1 MDTPQPFSLLW
12 PTGVARSSTEL
23 DAQCVRDLELDQT
36 LLALTRSSIE
46 RGKVREILTR
56 LCTDPAVIA
65 YRQDVIADLWDHAA
79 FREGL
84 EALLPS
90 IGALESYR
98 SSFDRKRST
107 FQDVTWRLGEL
118 DHFVTCVS
126 GLHDLFDVVAEG
138 VRAEGWRTLH
148 GLIARTAD
156 DPVYQNLRRELP
168 GMLNTLRTK
177 ASVTIGVNLDSQLRP
192 VAATLLSVNARRF
205 TSSSFLDRLL
215 GRETDAFKGIGPLH
229 SVPELDSGPGIP
241 GLAGGRQDV
250 NPLMVPLFSDL
261 ARVLD
266 SVCRPIA
273 RTLRRYV
280 TVQSGFLATL
290 SGDMTFYLAA
300 IRLMDR
306 LRGHGL
312 PVCRPD
318 ITPMDERVDDLREAY
333 NLNLALNGA
342 GQKDGA
348 DRIVRNDVCMD
359 RDRRISIVTGPNQG
373 GKTTYTQMVGLCQI
387 LAQAGLWVPAADAR
401 ISPVDNIFT
410 HYPIEESLAK
420 ATGRFG
426 DEAQR
431 LSQIFKRATQHSL
444 ILLNESLASTSPGES
459 VYLAQDIS
467 RILRRMGTRA
477 IFATHLH
484 ELATAV
490 PQMNA
495 ETDSDGGLVSLVAS
509 RLRDG
514 DDGDQRSYKILPGPP
529 MGRSYARE
537 IASKYGIS
545 YEQLTTLLQQRGV
558 LDDTS

>member
-12 PTGVARSSTEL
+12 PTGAARSSTEL

-46 RGKVREILTR
+46 RSKVREILTR
-56 LCTDPAVIA
+56 ICTDPAVIA
-65 YRQDVIADLWDHAA
+65 YRQDVIEDLWDHAA

-90 IGALESYR
+90 VGALDSYR
-98 SSFDRKRST
+98 SSFDRRRST

-118 DHFVTCVS
+118 DHFVSCVS
-126 GLHDLFDVVAEG
+126 GLNDLFEAVGEG
-138 VRAEGWRTLH
+138 VRAEGWRTLR
-148 GLIARTAD
+148 GLIADTAA
-156 DPVYQNLRRELP
+156 DPVYRNLTRELP
-168 GMLNTLRTK
+168 GMLDTLRTK

-215 GRETDAFKGIGPLH
+215 GRERDDFKGIGPLH
-229 SVPELDSGPGIP
+229 SVPELDPGPGIP

-273 RTLRRYV
+273 RVLRRYV

-300 IRLMDR
+300 LRFMER

-312 PVCRPD
+312 PVCRPG
-318 ITPMDERVDDLREAY
+318 IAPMDERVGELREAY
-333 NLNLALNGA
+333 NLNLALQGA
-342 GQKDGA
+342 EQKGGT

-359 RDRRISIVTGPNQG
+359 RDRRITILTGPNQG

-387 LAQAGLWVPAADAR
+387 LAQAGLWLPSAEAR
-401 ISPVDNIFT
+401 VSPVDNVFT

-431 LSQIFKRATQHSL
+431 LGHIFKRATRHSL
-444 ILLNESLASTSPGES
+444 ILLNESLSSTSPGES

-477 IFATHLH
+477 VFATHLH
-484 ELATAV
+484 ELAAAV
-490 PQMNA
+490 PQLNA
-495 ETDSDGGLVSLVAS
+495 EADGDGGLVSLVAS
-509 RLRDG
+509 RLQDG
-514 DDGDQRSYKILPGPP
+514 EDGDQRSYRVMPGPP

-545 YEQLTTLLQQRGV
+545 YEQLTALLQERGV
-558 LDDTS
+558 LDESS

>member
-12 PTGVARSSTEL
+12 PNDAARCHTEL

-46 RGKVREILTR
+46 RGKVREILIR
-56 LCTDPAVIA
+56 ICTDPAVIA
-65 YRQDVIADLWDHAA
+65 YRQDVIEDLWDHAE
-79 FREGL
+79 FRDGL

-90 IGALESYR
+90 IGALDSYR

-118 DHFVTCVS
+118 DHFVSCVS
-126 GLHDLFDVVAEG
+126 GLNDLFEAVGEG
-138 VRAEGWRTLH
+138 VRAEGWRTLR
-148 GLIARTAD
+148 GLTAQTAA
-156 DPVYQNLRRELP
+156 DPVYRNLMRELP
-168 GMLNTLRTK
+168 GMLDTLRTK

-205 TSSSFLDRLL
+205 TSSSFIDRLL
-215 GRETDAFKGIGPLH
+215 GREGDAFKGIGPLH
-229 SVPELDSGPGIP
+229 SVPEIDSGPGIP

-273 RTLRRYV
+273 RILRRYV
-280 TVQSGFLATL
+280 TVRSGFLATL
-290 SGDMTFYLAA
+290 SGDMTFYMAA
-300 IRLMDR
+300 IRLMER
-306 LRGHGL
+306 LRNHGL
-312 PVCRPD
+312 PVCRPG
-318 ITPMDERVDDLREAY
+318 IAPTDERVGELREAY
-333 NLNLALNGA
+333 NLNLALQGA
-342 GQKDGA
+342 GPTGGA

-359 RDRRISIVTGPNQG
+359 RDSRITILTGPNQG

-387 LAQAGLWVPAADAR
+387 LAQAGLWLPAASAR
-401 ISPVDNIFT
+401 VSLVDNIFT
-410 HYPIEESLAK
+410 HYPVEESLAK

-431 LSQIFKRATQHSL
+431 LSHIFNRATRHSL

-484 ELATAV
+484 ELAAAV
-490 PQMNA
+490 PQLNA
-495 ETDSDGGLVSLVAS
+495 ETDGDSGLVSLVAS
-509 RLRDG
+509 RLQDG
-514 DDGDQRSYKILPGPP
+514 EDGDQRSYKILPGPP

-545 YEQLTTLLQQRGV
+545 YEQLTTLLQERGV
-558 LDDTS
+558 LDEPS